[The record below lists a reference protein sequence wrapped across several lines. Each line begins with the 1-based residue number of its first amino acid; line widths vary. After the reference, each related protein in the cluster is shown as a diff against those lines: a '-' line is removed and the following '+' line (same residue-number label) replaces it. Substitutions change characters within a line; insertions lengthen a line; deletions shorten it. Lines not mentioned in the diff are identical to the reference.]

1 MTITV
6 LPIIEPGVNPG
17 ATLTTVMNERL
28 QRLAKELQTVHLK
41 SLEKL
46 EPLYGDVVIYISYN
60 SGYTIRW
67 RIVNDA
73 PEGAEAEVAKHCDRL
88 GYIKWKTATINSFK
102 GMDRP

>member
-6 LPIIEPGVNPG
+6 LPIIEPGNHPG

-28 QRLAKELQTVHLK
+28 HRLARELQTVHLK
-41 SLEKL
+41 SLENM

-60 SGYTIRW
+60 NSYNIRW

-73 PEGAEAEVAKHCDRL
+73 PAGSDMEVAKHCDKL
-88 GYIKWKTATINSFK
+88 GYLRWKTAVINSFTA
-102 GMDRP
+102 RS